1 MADAHARPVADGV
14 IALAV
19 GCWRGRVVARGG
31 MDAEHLVVAGPVV
44 VLGRRCRLD
53 RVQLAAMDGHG
64 RDAGRQRGGPMWGSV
79 VSWIPGGHF
88 FGGGMAR
95 PQVNK
100 QFIPSCRGGG
110 IKNVVATGVPTN
122 PQACIWRGP
131 RGCATGRHSPRG
143 QGLVGT
149 FCGCPLWNKHVFVW
163 HGPLGLRR
171 KSVNMGHVQEA
182 WRWFE
187 KGRAKLVRASS
198 YVGAPGC
205 GSKRTRRV
213 YQRRRKH
220 LVNAKDIFM
229 GKYREFVQD
238 TCVVI
243 AAVRDMHAWR
253 RSLMSTMAMMMATMT
268 GDSSGDDDNGV
279 RD

>member
-1 MADAHARPVADGV
+1 VV
-14 IALAV
+14 V
-19 GCWRGRVVARGG
+19 VVVVVVVVAL
-31 MDAEHLVVAGPVV
+31 DPAGIETHTSSWKISKKTNFHFPELITRTGFRQ
-44 VLGRRCRLD
+44 LGTYL
-53 RVQLAAMDGHG
+53 
-64 RDAGRQRGGPMWGSV
+64 
-79 VSWIPGGHF
+79 
-88 FGGGMAR
+88 
-95 PQVNK
+95 
-100 QFIPSCRGGG
+100 
-110 IKNVVATGVPTN
+110 
-122 PQACIWRGP
+122 
-131 RGCATGRHSPRG
+131 
-143 QGLVGT
+143 GLVGT
-149 FCGCPLWNKHVFVW
+149 FFGGPLWNKHVFVW

-182 WRWFE
+182 WRWFQ
-187 KGRAKLVRASS
+187 KGRAKLVHSS
-198 YVGAPGC
+198 HSVGAPGR